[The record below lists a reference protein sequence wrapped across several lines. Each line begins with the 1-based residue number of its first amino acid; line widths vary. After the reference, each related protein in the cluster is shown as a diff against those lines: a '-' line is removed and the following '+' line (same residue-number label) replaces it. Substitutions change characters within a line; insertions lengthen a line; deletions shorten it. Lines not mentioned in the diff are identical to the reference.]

1 MHRSSPAEKR
11 HAQPA
16 ALGHRHLCGSPP
28 RRECLFTLQRLRPDR
43 SPPGQDPTEL
53 ARLYPPR
60 RSHHKHPPREIQS
73 HSLVRRSGTVPL
85 DGSGMVTLIER
96 SIVLLLAI
104 GLLIGV
110 VAVLRP
116 FTTAILFGTTLA

>member
-1 MHRSSPAEKR
+1 MHRSYPAEKR

-73 HSLVRRSGTVPL
+73 HSLRVWAKIPASSIWLPWRDGVVPFAVETGWL
-85 DGSGMVTLIER
+85 YVESSHFGIGDPD
-96 SIVLLLAI
+96 
-104 GLLIGV
+104 GLL
-110 VAVLRP
+110 
-116 FTTAILFGTTLA
+116 